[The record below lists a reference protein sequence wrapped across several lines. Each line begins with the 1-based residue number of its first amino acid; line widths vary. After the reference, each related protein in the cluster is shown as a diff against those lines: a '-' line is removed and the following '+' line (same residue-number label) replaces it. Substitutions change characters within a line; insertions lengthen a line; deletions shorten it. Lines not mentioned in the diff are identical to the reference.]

1 MRVARNT
8 LIVATLFAAAA
19 CAGLGLEQIIQPPRF
34 TEASG
39 RQAEIRLAGPSV
51 DRPMGGAT
59 VRLWARVDNPNTFGL
74 TLAALNGSL
83 FLEGTR
89 AANVEFPLGLPLPA
103 AGDTI
108 IPLDIA
114 ISFADLPGLAGVAT
128 RALSG
133 SPLAYRLDGSFAVD
147 AGLGGRPSFG
157 PMTLLQG
164 SARPVR

>member
-1 MRVARNT
+1 MRVVRNT
-8 LIVATLFAAAA
+8 LVATALFAATA
-19 CAGLGLEQIIQPPRF
+19 CAGFGLEQIIQPPRF

-39 RQAEIRLAGPSV
+39 RQAEIRLAAPSV
-51 DRPMGGAT
+51 NRPMGGAT
-59 VRLWARVDNPNTFGL
+59 VRLWARVDNPNSFGL

-89 AANVEFPLGLPLPA
+89 AADVEFPLGLPLPA

-114 ISFADLPGLAGVAT
+114 ISFSDLSGLAGVAT

-147 AGLGGRPSFG
+147 AGMAGQPTFG

-164 SARPVR
+164 SARPIR